1 MKNVCNVVQ
10 AMKPTLLMLVV
21 QVAFAGVNIFYKLAV
36 NDGMNLKVIVAYR
49 FLFATAFIAPLALI
63 LERKKRTK
71 MNWTILFQSFL
82 CGLFGGSLAQNFYL
96 RALSLTSATFASA
109 MANLVPGITFIMAVC
124 FGLERLNLRTTFG
137 KAKIMGTLIGIGGA
151 MVLTF
156 VKGKDIEIGT
166 FHFNLLPENGAH
178 PQVQA
183 TGGGAKTVMGALC
196 ALASGVSYAF
206 WLIIQAKMSE
216 RYPHPYSS
224 TALMS
229 LWGAL
234 VSIMFA
240 LFVERDWNQWRLG
253 WNIRLWTAAYAG
265 IVVSGIMV
273 VVISWCI
280 RMRGPLFASVFN
292 PLMLVIVALAG
303 STMLK
308 EKLHLGCII
317 GAVLIVCGLY
327 MVLWGKSKEMKKNNQ
342 LVPAADNSHEDESDR
357 VEVVVRDEVEDKSN
371 QKKRHKN
378 DEKVIGDYREDR
390 KLEQNLDVP
399 SQSNQGRDEENSNTV
414 FCT

>member
-63 LERKKRTK
+63 LE
-71 MNWTILFQSFL
+71 S
-82 CGLFGGSLAQNFYL
+82 
-96 RALSLTSATFASA
+96 
-109 MANLVPGITFIMAVC
+109 
-124 FGLERLNLRTTFG
+124 LERLNLRTTFG

>member
-10 AMKPTLLMLVV
+10 ALKPTLLMLLV

-36 NDGMNLKVIVAYR
+36 NDGMNLRIIVAYR
-49 FLFATAFIAPLALI
+49 FLFAAIFIAPLAFI

-71 MNWTILFQSFL
+71 MSWTILFQSFL

-96 RALSLTSATFASA
+96 QALSLTSATFASA
-109 MANLVPGITFIMAVC
+109 MANLVPGITFILAVC
-124 FGLERLNLRTTFG
+124 FGLERLNLRTTSG
-137 KAKIMGTLIGIGGA
+137 KAKILGTLIGISGA

-156 VKGKDIEIGT
+156 VKGEHIKIGT
-166 FHFNLLPENGAH
+166 FHFNLLHQNGAH
-178 PQVQA
+178 PQPQA
-183 TGGGAKTVMGALC
+183 TGAKTVLGSLC
-196 ALASGVSYAF
+196 ALASGVSYAL
-206 WLIIQAKMSE
+206 WLIIQAKMIE
-216 RYPHPYSS
+216 RYPSPYSS

-234 VSIMFA
+234 VSIVFA
-240 LFVERDWNQWRLG
+240 LCLERDWSQWRLG
-253 WNIRLWTAAYAG
+253 WNIRLWTAAYSG

-292 PLMLVIVALAG
+292 PLMLVLVALAS

-327 MVLWGKSKEMKKNNQ
+327 VVLWGKSEEMKRKNQ
-342 LVPAADNSHEDESDR
+342 LVPAHNPHEDESNK
-357 VEVVVRDEVEDKSN
+357 VEVVVRCEGEDKSS
-371 QKKRHKN
+371 QKKRHEN
-378 DEKVIGDYREDR
+378 GEKTVRGNHEDGDVEHDSHVHS
-390 KLEQNLDVP
+390 EGNE
-399 SQSNQGRDEENSNTV
+399 GTEEENSSNV
-414 FCT
+414 LGA